1 MKGAREEDLALH
13 FLEKK
18 GLRLLDRNVRAP
30 GGELDL
36 VMRDGSALVVV
47 EVRKRA
53 HAGYGS
59 AAESV
64 DGRKQ
69 ARLVQATRGM
79 LARRPEWAQLA
90 VRFDVV
96 ALDAQDRI
104 DWIQA
109 AFDVAD
115 G

>member
-1 MKGAREEDLALH
+1 MKGAREEDLALG
-13 FLEKK
+13 FLLQQ
-18 GLRLLDRNVRAP
+18 GLILVVRNFRAP

-36 VMRDGSALVVV
+36 VLRDGPLLVIV

-53 HAGYGS
+53 HRSYGS

-69 ARLVQATRGM
+69 GRIVLAAQHLLAQRPALARLPA
-79 LARRPEWAQLA
+79 
-90 VRFDVV
+90 RFDVI
-96 ALDAQDRI
+96 ALDADDRI
-104 DWIQA
+104 EWIRA
-109 AFDVAD
+109 AFDVS